1 MRTLRFQWPVLVLR
15 FFANPIWLDLISF
28 TFKCDSR
35 VLKEANLCSPAKA
48 KSFIAL
54 YNHRAVF
61 KYCDL
66 VHIVRVISHPLS
78 TMKNVLDCHKR
89 YCNETYLPCK
99 SIVEDSWRTQKI
111 KTLSFNR
118 KQSTITMILEHVIH
132 LP

>member
-1 MRTLRFQWPVLVLR
+1 MHTIRFQWATLVLH
-15 FFANPIWLDLISF
+15 FFAPIWLDSISF

-35 VLKEANLCSPAKA
+35 VFKEAYLCSPAKA
-48 KSFIAL
+48 KSFMAL
-54 YNHRAVF
+54 YHRRAVF

-66 VHIVRVISHPLS
+66 VRIVRVISHPLS

-89 YCNETYLPCK
+89 NCNKTYLPCK
-99 SIVEDSWRTQKI
+99 SIVEGSWRTQKI

-118 KQSTITMILEHVIH
+118 KQSTITMISEHVIH